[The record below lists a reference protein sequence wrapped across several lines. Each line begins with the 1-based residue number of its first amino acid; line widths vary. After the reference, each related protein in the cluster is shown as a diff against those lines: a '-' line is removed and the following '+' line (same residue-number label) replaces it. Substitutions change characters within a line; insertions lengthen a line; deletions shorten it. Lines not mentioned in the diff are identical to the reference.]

1 VTPTPEQLAIID
13 AAKAPQSLIVNALAG
28 TGKTTTLTMLA
39 KALPPEP
46 ALALAFNKKIK
57 EELEKRFPSN
67 FTVMTMNGLGHRAWA
82 FTINKKKMLI
92 DGNKI
97 GRLTTEALKA
107 FPTSRDQWGSIKL
120 LVAMA
125 MQRGLVPSQFQH
137 AKSLLPDTPQTW
149 EQMDYELDL
158 SLSPDE
164 RKLARRILISSIEEG
179 FNGCISYDDQIYLPV
194 VFSGAFPRFPLV
206 LVDEAQDLS
215 PLNHQMLKKC
225 CAGKLIV
232 VGDPRQ
238 AIYAFRGADH
248 NSMTTLKTLRPDW
261 IELPLNTTFRCPQ
274 LVVQRQHTHAPQYRA
289 APSNPQGAI
298 HDLTIDGLWTW
309 PTVAALNKLSDGQ
322 SGSIAVLCRN
332 NAPLLSMAFK
342 LLRRHVGVTM
352 LGREIGKGLSAL
364 CKKISADQS
373 VPAKEFRIA
382 LDAWFETERS
392 KAEAN
397 EDASKIDS
405 VTDKYECILAV
416 LQNREPSTV
425 RGLVSELD
433 NLFAKDSGLVTLATG
448 HKAKGLEWDTVVHL
462 DPWRIPSKWAKRPD
476 EITQENNLRYVL
488 ETRTKHNLILA
499 NLKDFT

>member
-1 VTPTPEQLAIID
+1 VKPTPEQSAIID

-39 KALPPEP
+39 RALPAEP

-57 EELEKRFPSN
+57 EELEKRFPPN

-82 FTINKKKMLI
+82 FTINKKRMMI
-92 DGNKI
+92 DANKI

-158 SLSPDE
+158 SLSADE

-179 FNGCISYDDQIYLPV
+179 FNGCISFDDQIYLPV
-194 VFSGAFPRFPLV
+194 VFSGAFPRFPIV

-248 NSMTTLKTLRPDW
+248 NSMSTLKSLRPEW
-261 IELPLNTTFRCPQ
+261 IELPLHTTFRCPQ
-274 LVVQRQHTHAPQYRA
+274 AVVERQHSHAPHYRA
-289 APSNPQGAI
+289 APTNPQGMI
-298 HDLTIDGLWTW
+298 HDLTSEETW
-309 PTVAALNKLSDGQ
+309 NWKTITELA
-322 SGSIAVLCRN
+322 SGEIAILCRN

-342 LLRRHVGVTM
+342 LLRRHIGVNM
-352 LGREIGKGLSAL
+352 LGREIGKGLSTL
-364 CKKISADQS
+364 CKKLSPERTMAIPD
-373 VPAKEFRIA
+373 FRTI
-382 LDAWFETERS
+382 LDGWFETERS

-397 EDASKIDS
+397 EDASKLDS

-416 LQNREPSTV
+416 IDNRKPKDV
-425 RGLVSELD
+425 RELIYELD

-448 HKAKGLEWDTVVHL
+448 HKAKGLEWDTVIHL

-488 ETRTKHNLILA
+488 ETRTKHTLVLA
-499 NLKDFT
+499 NMKDFT